1 MLDADFV
8 LPNPRYRP
16 IDLLGRG
23 GFGAVYKAEDLFMQK
38 TVAVKV
44 LHAGSIDA
52 DVRFR
57 RELRLLQTQVNNR
70 HVVTVLDADLDAH
83 PPYIVLEYCEYKSL
97 RTWVQQRRPWKE
109 VAVAMVHAV
118 FGLRGVHSLGG
129 FHRDLKPD
137 NLLVGTDA
145 KTGEKVIKVAD
156 FGLARIPSSETGV
169 MTQSAGGTPGYMA
182 PEVLAREPY
191 TAAADVYSLGIV
203 ALELLTGSINT
214 ATKLPE
220 SAPEVFRRL
229 IRDLLSVDPS
239 KRPNVEM
246 VAKALHKILQPP
258 AASAPPP
265 QSPQSEGNPVLAA
278 GIVFALVGA
287 AAVALAALAAG
298 RNKEWDENVERYRG
312 PDGKFRR

>member
-1 MLDADFV
+1 MLDANFA

-23 GFGAVYKAEDLFMQK
+23 GFGAVYLAEDLFMQK

-44 LHAGSIDA
+44 LHANSIDA

-57 RELRLLQTQVNNR
+57 RELRLLQTQINNR

-83 PPYIVLEYCEYKSL
+83 PPYIVLEYCEHKSL
-97 RTWVQQRRPWKE
+97 RAWVQQRRSWKE

-137 NLLVGTDA
+137 NLLLATDA
-145 KTGEKVIKVAD
+145 KTGEKVVKVAD
-156 FGLARIPSSETGV
+156 FGLARVPSSETGV
-169 MTQSAGGTPGYMA
+169 MTQTAAGTPGYMA
-182 PEVLAREPY
+182 PEVLAREPF

-214 ATKLPE
+214 VTKLPE
-220 SAPEVFRRL
+220 NVPEAFRRL
-229 IRDLLSVDPS
+229 IRDLLSTEPS
-239 KRPNVEM
+239 KRPNVDM
-246 VAKALHKILQPP
+246 IAKVLNRLLQPP
-258 AASAPPP
+258 VPSAPPP
-265 QSPQSEGNPVLAA
+265 QSSQSAGNPALAA
-278 GIVFALVGA
+278 GIVIALAGA

-312 PDGKFRR
+312 PDGKFRQ